1 MEIRTG
7 TVVSGKIEVEGEPL
21 PEGSIVIILAPDKD
35 GSFELGPQEEEEL
48 LAAIAEADA
57 GDVID
62 GEELLRELRDRHD
75 KYMNRGSSGYADP

>member
-1 MEIRTG
+1 MKITTG

-21 PEGSIVIILAPDKD
+21 PEGCTVTILAPEED
-35 GSFELGPQEEEEL
+35 GFFELGPEDEREL

-62 GEELLRELRDRHD
+62 GEEFMRELRGR
-75 KYMNRGSSGYADP
+75 RG

>member
-1 MEIRTG
+1 MKITTG

-21 PEGSIVIILAPDKD
+21 PEGSIVIILAPDED
-35 GSFELGPQEEEEL
+35 GTFELGPQEEEEL

-62 GEELLRELRDRHD
+62 GEGLLRKLREHHHWP
-75 KYMNRGSSGYADP
+75 MNPGS